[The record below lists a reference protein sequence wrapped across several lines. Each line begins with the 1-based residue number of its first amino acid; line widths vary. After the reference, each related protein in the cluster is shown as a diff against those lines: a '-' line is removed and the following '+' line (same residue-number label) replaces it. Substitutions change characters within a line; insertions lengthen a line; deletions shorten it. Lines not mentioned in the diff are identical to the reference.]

1 MKDNEKG
8 INKEKKKKK
17 NVVQIAEELF
27 GETVKNLGYELWDI
41 EYYKEPTEW
50 ILEVTIE
57 TDKDGGISIDD
68 CEKVHRAIGPII
80 DEADPIENSYSL
92 LVSSP
97 GLDRELKKDFHF
109 MRYINHEVTVKLF
122 AKHEVIQAKNFRG
135 TLTEYDGT
143 QGNVKIAI
151 ASGDENDKDK
161 KEIIYLTKKEI
172 AHIYV
177 YDEINF

>member
-8 INKEKKKKK
+8 ASQNKERKKKK
-17 NVVQIAEELF
+17 NVVQTSTELF
-27 GETVKNLGYELWDI
+27 GETIINLGYEIWDI

-80 DEADPIENSYSL
+80 DEADPIESSYSL
-92 LVSSP
+92 QVSSP
-97 GLDRELKKDFHF
+97 GLNRELKKDFHF
-109 MRYINHEVTVKLF
+109 ERYINHEVTVKLF
-122 AKHEVIQAKNFRG
+122 AKHEFIKSKSFRG
-135 TLTEYDGT
+135 VLLEYSAD
-143 QGNVKIAI
+143 NIKIAV
-151 ASGDENDKDK
+151 SGNDSDNKDNN
-161 KEIIYLTKKEI
+161 IISFTKKEI
-172 AHIYV
+172 AHVYV